1 MGGSSAKEHRT
12 VTRVTTILEAVA
24 GSERGLRLNDLA
36 AVLEAPKSSVHG
48 LVRGLVATGYLVE
61 DDGAYMIGP
70 AIGALIQA
78 RRPGLIEAAR
88 PVMENLER
96 SCGETVAL
104 CSLVGQS
111 VVYLELVEST
121 QRIRYSAPL
130 RERRPLY
137 PTSAGKCFLAYFPE
151 RRMASYLEENFEA
164 DRREDILQELAGI
177 RREGVAYNIG
187 ETVPD
192 VAAVASP
199 ILVRGRPAACIN
211 VAGPMDRFAGR
222 LTEAGALL
230 KAATSKA
237 AETLA

>member
-1 MGGSSAKEHRT
+1 MGASSAKEHRT
-12 VTRVTTILEAVA
+12 VTRVTTILETVA

-61 DDGAYMIGP
+61 DDGAYTIGP

-88 PVMENLER
+88 PVMEDLER

-137 PTSAGKCFLAYFPE
+137 PTSAGKCFLAHFPE
-151 RRMASYLEENFEA
+151 RRLASYLENFEA
-164 DRREDILQELAGI
+164 GRREAILQEMAKI

-199 ILVRGRPAACIN
+199 ILVRGRPVACIN
-211 VAGPMDRFAGR
+211 VAGPMDRFAGK
-222 LTEAGALL
+222 LSEAGALL
-230 KAATSKA
+230 KSATSKA